1 MEDIL
6 SELGFDYE
14 EIMNVDSDYF
24 SGIFNAF
31 KTGSTTIYT
40 DNTTEYYVKDNSNI
54 VEVRKDSEL
63 TTPITRDDFE
73 KLDEDINWDSTTN
86 DIVDRAKEEADE
98 FKASKWGTFFLG
110 CGTSLIFVTYIAIV
124 CANFIYFSKLP
135 INISIGEETIH
146 TFFPI
151 ANESSFISKFFSRPV
166 SDRDFG
172 EYRYGTAENIE
183 TSSGAKLSR
192 LLIPPVG
199 SSDGSW
205 YLRFPYNLIEFGDYD
220 YENANFLK
228 AHFYA
233 RLAWLGRSTAVFYI
247 FCRKIC
253 QLIFTGVSRVG
264 NFLKIL
270 IAISVIGFVLFGLDL
285 YTIMTKNRD
294 DSGFISNFR
303 YLYNILF
310 NNFSIIAMVTF
321 IIISITQIRFDIQRN
336 FMGIILSI
344 LSAFT
349 LDPIVLFIFAFGVG
363 SYALPTQF
371 IATFVLPFNGIV
383 NYDKIR
389 NIIDGIKGSLGIIYA
404 ALCLMLAK
412 IYLNDNIFTG
422 MLLVVILYIIV
433 QIVNFIRWMFK
444 SINTK
449 FL

>member
-1 MEDIL
+1 MADIL
-6 SELGFDYE
+6 SVLGFDYE
-14 EIMNVDSDYF
+14 KIMNVDTDYF

-31 KTGSTTIYT
+31 ETG
-40 DNTTEYYVKDNSNI
+40 NI
-54 VEVRKDSEL
+54 
-63 TTPITRDDFE
+63 DDI
-73 KLDEDINWDSTTN
+73 DDI
-86 DIVDRAKEEADE
+86 AKKEAEE
-98 FKASKWGTFFLG
+98 FKESKWGIFFLR
-110 CGTSLIFVTYIAIV
+110 CGISLIFVTYIAIV

-135 INISIGEETIH
+135 INISNGEETIH
-146 TFFPI
+146 TYFPI

-172 EYRYGTAENIE
+172 EYRYGTTEKIE

-199 SSDGSW
+199 SSDGTQ
-205 YLRFPYNLIEFGDYD
+205 YLRFPYNLIELGDYD
-220 YENANFLK
+220 YENAYSFTTN
-228 AHFYA
+228 FYA
-233 RLAWLGRSTAVFYI
+233 RLAWLGRSTAAFYI
-247 FCRKIC
+247 FYRKIC
-253 QLIFTGVSRVG
+253 QLIFSGVSRVG

-270 IAISVIGFVLFGLDL
+270 IAISVIGVVLFGLDL
-285 YTIMTKNRD
+285 YTIMTQDEKNSD
-294 DSGFISNFR
+294 LIYNFR

-310 NNFSIIAMVTF
+310 TNFSMIAMVTF

-349 LDPIVLFIFAFGVG
+349 LDPIALFMFAFGVG
-363 SYALPTQF
+363 SYALPAQF

-389 NIIDGIKGSLGIIYA
+389 NIIDDIKGSLGIIYA

-422 MLLVVILYIIV
+422 MLLVVIPYIIV
-433 QIVNFIRWMFK
+433 QIVNFIKWMFK
-444 SINTK
+444 AINTK
-449 FL
+449 NL

>member
-1 MEDIL
+1 MADIL

-14 EIMNVDSDYF
+14 EIMNLDSDYF

-31 KTGSTTIYT
+31 KTG
-40 DNTTEYYVKDNSNI
+40 NI
-54 VEVRKDSEL
+54 
-63 TTPITRDDFE
+63 DDI
-73 KLDEDINWDSTTN
+73 DDI
-86 DIVDRAKEEADE
+86 AKEEADE
-98 FKASKWGTFFLG
+98 FKESKWGNFFSS

-135 INISIGEETIH
+135 INISNGEETIH
-146 TFFPI
+146 TYFPI
-151 ANESSFISKFFSRPV
+151 ASESSFISKFFSRPV

-172 EYRYGTAENIE
+172 EYRYGTTENIE

-199 SSDGSW
+199 SSDGPW
-205 YLRFPYNLIEFGDYD
+205 YLRFPYNLIELGDYD
-220 YENANFLK
+220 YENAYSFTT
-228 AHFYA
+228 HFYA
-233 RLAWLGRSTAVFYI
+233 RLAWLGRSTAAFYI
-247 FCRKIC
+247 FYRKIC

-270 IAISVIGFVLFGLDL
+270 IAISVIGVVLFGLDL
-285 YTIMTKNRD
+285 YTIMTQDEKNSD
-294 DSGFISNFR
+294 LIYNFR

-310 NNFSIIAMVTF
+310 TNFSIIAMVTF

-336 FMGIILSI
+336 FIGIILSI

-349 LDPIVLFIFAFGVG
+349 LDPIALFMFAFGVG
-363 SYALPTQF
+363 SYALPAQF

-389 NIIDGIKGSLGIIYA
+389 NIIDDIKGSLGIIYA

-422 MLLVVILYIIV
+422 MLLVVIPYIIV
-433 QIVNFIRWMFK
+433 QIVNFIKWMFK
-444 SINTK
+444 AINTK
-449 FL
+449 KL